1 MFYNILCQIQQAR
14 GNIMGPGVGCH
25 PQQLA
30 PLPTLG
36 VGLEPHLS
44 GLKYQMQGCVSS
56 LACQGQQV
64 ILCRGTPGAFPWALP
79 EDG

>member
-1 MFYNILCQIQQAR
+1 MFYSILCQIQQAR

-44 GLKYQMQGCVSS
+44 GLKYQM
-56 LACQGQQV
+56 
-64 ILCRGTPGAFPWALP
+64 
-79 EDG
+79 

>member
-1 MFYNILCQIQQAR
+1 MVYSILCQIQQNR
-14 GNIMGPGVGCH
+14 GNIMGPEVWCD

-56 LACQGQQV
+56 LARQGQQV
-64 ILCRGTPGAFPWALP
+64 ILWGTPGAFPWALP
-79 EDG
+79 KGG